1 MNPMPDPKSKTR
13 LFLISLISLTALVL
27 ILSVTLLV
35 VALSKSR
42 VPKTEPEAKEIF
54 LPVDD
59 EPKEADGEPAE
70 NPIETPEPEPDQKAP
85 VAGLLF
91 TKNGDGTCRLSG
103 LGSCADACVVI
114 PETSPEGD
122 LVTEIDADAFR
133 GASGVAAV
141 QIPSTV
147 QYIGER
153 AFADCGSLL
162 YISVS
167 PQNRFYCDEG
177 GVLYSKDQSV
187 LLQYPTLAAAGS
199 LKIPITVKTIRE
211 MAFYNCPYLTKIY
224 YPGSPDEW
232 EKISV
237 GAKNYAL
244 LSASKQFYSERSGK

>member
-1 MNPMPDPKSKTR
+1 MNRMPEPNSR
-13 LFLISLISLTALVL
+13 ARFFLISLISLTALVL

-35 VALSKSR
+35 VALSKTSA
-42 VPKTEPEAKEIF
+42 PTPEPEAKETF
-54 LPVDD
+54 LPAAD
-59 EPKEADGEPAE
+59 EPAPEDEPA
-70 NPIETPEPEPDQKAP
+70 PIDTPEPEPEPEP

-103 LGSCADACVVI
+103 LGNCTDACVVI

-133 GASGVAAV
+133 GAIGVAAV

-167 PQNRFYCDEG
+167 PQNRFYCDAG

-224 YPGSPDEW
+224 YPGGPDEW
-232 EKISV
+232 ESIAV

-244 LSASKQFYSERSGK
+244 LSASKQFYSERGGK

>member
-1 MNPMPDPKSKTR
+1 MNRMPEPNSR
-13 LFLISLISLTALVL
+13 ARFFLISLISLTALVL
-27 ILSVTLLV
+27 VLSVTLLV
-35 VALSKSR
+35 VALSKTSA
-42 VPKTEPEAKEIF
+42 PTPEPEAKETF
-54 LPVDD
+54 LPAAD
-59 EPKEADGEPAE
+59 EPAPEDEPT
-70 NPIETPEPEPDQKAP
+70 PIDTQEPEPEP

-103 LGSCADACVVI
+103 LGSCTDACVVI

-122 LVTEIDADAFR
+122 LVTEIGADAFR
-133 GASGVAAV
+133 GAIGVAAV

-167 PQNRFYCDEG
+167 PQNRFYCDAG

-224 YPGSPDEW
+224 YPGGPDEW
-232 EKISV
+232 ESIAV

-244 LSASKQFYSERSGK
+244 LSASKQFYSERGGK

>member
-13 LFLISLISLTALVL
+13 RFLISLILLTALVL
-27 ILSVTLLV
+27 ILSIALLV
-35 VALSKSR
+35 VALSRSR
-42 VPKTEPEAKEIF
+42 VPATGSETKETF
-54 LPVDD
+54 LPV
-59 EPKEADGEPAE
+59 EEAPKEKNDEPAE
-70 NPIETPEPEPDQKAP
+70 DPIETPEPEPEQP
-85 VAGLLF
+85 LVGGLLF

-103 LGSCADACVVI
+103 LGNCIDACVVI

-153 AFADCGSLL
+153 AFADCNNLL

-167 PQNRFYCDEG
+167 PQNRFYCDAG

-199 LKIPITVKTIRE
+199 LKIPITVKAIRE

-244 LSASKQFYSERSGK
+244 LSASKQFYSERGGK